1 MKGWIFKALPSFYA
15 KREWIWSA
23 LRNHIYSPEINYF
36 FFSKGWSVGR
46 LHSDQRQDVSTS
58 ELHLYPDRYA
68 HEAALGSNMYTCHVS
83 WRGHAVKEN
92 DCIVTYSALA
102 EHRYA

>member
-1 MKGWIFKALPSFYA
+1 MDLKCTEESYL
-15 KREWIWSA
+15 
-23 LRNHIYSPEINYF
+23 LTRNKLLF

-83 WRGHAVKEN
+83 
-92 DCIVTYSALA
+92 
-102 EHRYA
+102 